1 MTETR
6 DSVLGVGNAALMV
19 ATLWLVG
26 GAVAGSGCGEE
37 SPPPPPP
44 APLVAPPQNTG
55 VAPGVPGAPGQV
67 AQPGQVPPPGAPAQV
82 PPGED
87 AAALADRQM
96 NDKIGPLIRDCL
108 NRFDQAVGRSR
119 GRYLQW
125 VQSEERGPTGRERN
139 VYGLYQISGDPSACQ
154 TAIQTSNAA
163 PPASPEL
170 QAAATAY
177 GAALTEVIAKVNEA
191 YPYYERENYR
201 DDGFERGRAMHAGL
215 MAAFNAFRV
224 ASQELD
230 DRVNTANRGITE
242 RRIARMASD
251 PRRAV
256 QVLVE
261 RHLLLADDTLKTI
274 HDWNVERGHLTGID
288 VEALTAQVTQLE
300 TLTDQLTAAI
310 GAGQGTASVDATSG
324 HWLSSYA
331 SNASEL
337 LTQAKG
343 VMRRVRDNES
353 FSRGEMMTLGSGGG
367 AWMVDAAPPRMV
379 REYNEMIDQYNRI
392 RWVQ

>member
-1 MTETR
+1 
-6 DSVLGVGNAALMV
+6 
-19 ATLWLVG
+19 
-26 GAVAGSGCGEE
+26 
-37 SPPPPPP
+37 
-44 APLVAPPQNTG
+44 
-55 VAPGVPGAPGQV
+55 
-67 AQPGQVPPPGAPAQV
+67 
-82 PPGED
+82 
-87 AAALADRQM
+87 
-96 NDKIGPLIRDCL
+96 
-108 NRFDQAVGRSR
+108 
-119 GRYLQW
+119 
-125 VQSEERGPTGRERN
+125 
-139 VYGLYQISGDPSACQ
+139 
-154 TAIQTSNAA
+154 
-163 PPASPEL
+163 
-170 QAAATAY
+170 
-177 GAALTEVIAKVNEA
+177 
-191 YPYYERENYR
+191 
-201 DDGFERGRAMHAGL
+201 
-215 MAAFNAFRV
+215 FNAFHT